1 MYRLQASGLES
12 FLRKTLKRE
21 DIRVVLRAKPEA
33 FPEIKDHPRTSDER
47 WEYLRRINPLIEELR
62 LQAQGQVLP
71 QEVKIPFP
79 DEEKSSTKEKS

>member
-12 FLRKTLKRE
+12 FLRKALKRE

-33 FPEIKDHPRTSDER
+33 FPEVKDHPYTSDER
-47 WEYLRRINPLIEELR
+47 WEYLRRINPLVEVLR

-71 QEVKIPFP
+71 HEVKIPFP
-79 DEEKSSTKEKS
+79 NEEESSTQEKS